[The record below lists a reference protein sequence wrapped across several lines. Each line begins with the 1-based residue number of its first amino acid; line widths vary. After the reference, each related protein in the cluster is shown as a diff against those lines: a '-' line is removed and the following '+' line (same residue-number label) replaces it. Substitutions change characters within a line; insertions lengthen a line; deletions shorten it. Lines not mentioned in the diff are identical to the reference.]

1 MSELKSSIKSLDP
14 ADKPVAGQGGRPRP
28 PPASTSWSRRAA
40 PSSRPPRR
48 PQAGERD
55 RLDLTLGGHGRRR
68 GHLHLV
74 TQVQRELE
82 DIFVGMGYRVVQGP
96 EVEDDWHNFEAL
108 NIPPGH
114 PARSMQDTLYVELGE
129 PEQVML
135 RTHTSPVQIRT
146 METQAPPIYVVAPGR
161 TYRNETLDARHSPVF
176 HQIEALAVDRGITL
190 ADLFGT
196 IETFVRRLFGDDRI
210 RTRFRPDFFPY
221 TEPSAELA
229 VSCIFCDGAGC
240 RVCSQSGWIELG
252 GCGMVDPNV
261 LQRRGHRPRGVHR
274 VRVRLRPR
282 PHRDDPLRHRRD
294 QDVLRRRRA
303 LPGAVLRHP
312 PCAHRSPGS
321 VSSRPV
327 DAPVA
332 DIVAALNQLGLE
344 VEGVEQPGDEITGV
358 DRRAGPRR
366 RCRTRTPT
374 SCRSPTSTS
383 ATARPRVVCGAPN
396 IVAGMVVPFAPSG
409 ATLPGGFTLERR
421 KIRGEVSDGMLL
433 LGQGARPR
441 RRPRR
446 HPRARRRA
454 PSSAPTCARCS
465 ASTT

>member
-1 MSELKSSIKSLDP
+1 MSLLPDGYLDDAAAAIAAANDDAELAAAERAYAGRGSAVSDLKGSIKALDP
-14 ADKPVAGQGGRPRP
+14 ADKPVAGKLV
-28 PPASTSWSRRAA
+28 AETTTAIAALISSRRAELA
-40 PSSRPPRR
+40 AAEEA
-48 PQAGERD
+48 QAGERD
-55 RLDLTLGGHGRRR
+55 RIDLTLGGHGRER

-108 NIPPGH
+108 NMVPGH
-114 PARSMQDTLYVELGE
+114 PARSMQDTLYVELGD

-146 METQAPPIYVVAPGR
+146 MESMTPPIFVVAPGR

-196 IETFVRRLFGDDRI
+196 IETFVRRLFDDERI

-261 LQRRGHRPRGVHR
+261 LRGVGI
-274 VRVRLRPR
+274 
-282 PHRDDPLRHRRD
+282 DPEEYTGF
-294 QDVLRRRRA
+294 A
-303 LPGAVLRHP
+303 FGF
-312 PCAHRSPGS
+312 
-321 VSSRPV
+321 
-327 DAPVA
+327 
-332 DIVAALNQLGLE
+332 GLE
-344 VEGVEQPGDEITGV
+344 RIAMIRYGIDEI
-358 DRRAGPRR
+358 
-366 RCRTRTPT
+366 RT
-374 SCRSPTSTS
+374 
-383 ATARPRVVCGAPN
+383 
-396 IVAGMVVPFAPSG
+396 F
-409 ATLPGGFTLERR
+409 F
-421 KIRGEVSDGMLL
+421 DGDVRFLA
-433 LGQGARPR
+433 QY
-441 RRPRR
+441 
-446 HPRARRRA
+446 
-454 PSSAPTCARCS
+454 
-465 ASTT
+465 

>member
-1 MSELKSSIKSLDP
+1 VSDAPIPEEYFAEAAASFAAADTGDAVAAAERQFAGRGSRISELKTAIKDLDP
-14 ADKPVAGQGGRPRP
+14 ADRPVVGKAVADATARIAQL
-28 PPASTSWSRRAA
+28 ADARRAELA
-40 PSSRPPRR
+40 AADAAA
-48 PQAGERD
+48 AGERD
-55 RLDLTLGGHGRRR
+55 RLDLTLGGHARRR

-108 NIPPGH
+108 NMVPGH
-114 PARSMQDTLYVELGE
+114 PARSMQDTLYVELGD

-146 METQAPPIYVVAPGR
+146 METMEPPIFVVAPGR

-196 IETFVRRLFGDDRI
+196 IETFVRRLFDDERI

-261 LQRRGHRPRGVHR
+261 LQGVGI
-274 VRVRLRPR
+274 
-282 PHRDDPLRHRRD
+282 DPE
-294 QDVLRRRRA
+294 VYTGFA
-303 LPGAVLRHP
+303 FGF
-312 PCAHRSPGS
+312 
-321 VSSRPV
+321 
-327 DAPVA
+327 
-332 DIVAALNQLGLE
+332 GLE
-344 VEGVEQPGDEITGV
+344 RIAMVRYDIDEIKT
-358 DRRAGPRR
+358 
-366 RCRTRTPT
+366 
-374 SCRSPTSTS
+374 
-383 ATARPRVVCGAPN
+383 
-396 IVAGMVVPFAPSG
+396 F
-409 ATLPGGFTLERR
+409 F
-421 KIRGEVSDGMLL
+421 DGDVRFLA
-433 LGQGARPR
+433 QY
-441 RRPRR
+441 
-446 HPRARRRA
+446 
-454 PSSAPTCARCS
+454 
-465 ASTT
+465 